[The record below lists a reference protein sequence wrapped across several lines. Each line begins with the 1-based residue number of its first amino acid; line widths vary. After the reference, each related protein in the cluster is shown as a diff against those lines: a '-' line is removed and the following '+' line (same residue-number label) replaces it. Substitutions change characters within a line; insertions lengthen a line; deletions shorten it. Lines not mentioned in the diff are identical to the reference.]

1 MSESN
6 CVLWRECHNR
16 QRLEIE
22 GISRSTNMSVN
33 LRNGMSESKLFGEER
48 MSEGVSKY
56 EKI

>member
-1 MSESN
+1 
-6 CVLWRECHNR
+6 
-16 QRLEIE
+16 
-22 GISRSTNMSVN
+22 MSVN